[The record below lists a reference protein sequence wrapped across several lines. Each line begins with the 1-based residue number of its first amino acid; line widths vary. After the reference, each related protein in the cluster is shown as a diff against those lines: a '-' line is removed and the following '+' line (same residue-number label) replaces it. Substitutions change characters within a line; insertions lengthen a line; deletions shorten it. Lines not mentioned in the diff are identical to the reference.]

1 MVRGYHVTFST
12 YGFWLPNDPRGSR
25 SDTIRAPA
33 IRRHGP
39 ATKAQTRRSLARE
52 PHDQQVRRLAKRS
65 LKYPPVVFDGRQA
78 RAVAHGFARAIEI
91 GGYAVH
97 ACAILPEH
105 VHLVI
110 ARHRLAIE
118 RIIAHLKKEATMRL
132 MAEGV
137 HPLEGFRKGDRSPP
151 SPWSQKKGW
160 VVYLNSDAEIR
171 QRIRYVEE
179 NPLKEG
185 KRRQEWWFVMPFGR
199 G

>member
-1 MVRGYHVTFST
+1 MVRGYHIIFST

-25 SDTIRAPA
+25 SDWVRAPA
-33 IRRHGP
+33 IRQFGP
-39 ATKAQTRRSLARE
+39 ATKAQTRRSLAHE
-52 PHDQQVRRLAKRS
+52 PHDPVVRQLAKRS

-78 RAVAHGFARAIEI
+78 RGVARGFARAIEI
-91 GGYAVH
+91 GGYVIH

-105 VHLVI
+105 VHLVV
-110 ARHRLAIE
+110 ARHALPIE

-132 MAEGV
+132 FAEGIQ
-137 HPLEGFRKGDRSPP
+137 PLEAFRKGDRPPP

-160 VVYLNSDAEIR
+160 LVYLNDDAEIR
-171 QRIRYVEE
+171 QRIEYVEK

-185 KRRQEWWFVMPFGR
+185 KKRQEWWFVTPFGR

>member
-1 MVRGYHVTFST
+1 MVRGCHIIFST

-25 SDTIRAPA
+25 SDQVRAATIARF
-33 IRRHGP
+33 GP
-39 ATKAQTRRSLARE
+39 ATKADTRRSLAHR
-52 PHDQQVRRLAKRS
+52 PHDRQVRQLAKES

-78 RAVAHGFARAIEI
+78 RAVARGFGRAIEI
-91 GGYAVH
+91 GGYAIY

-105 VHLVI
+105 VHLVV
-110 ARHRLAIE
+110 ARYSLPIE

-132 MAEGV
+132 FAEGI
-137 HPLEGFRKGDRSPP
+137 HPPEAFRKGDRPPP

-160 VVYLNSDAEIR
+160 VVYLNGDAEIQ
-171 QRIRYVEE
+171 QRIDYVEE

-185 KRRQEWWFVMPFGR
+185 KKRQEWWFVTPFGR